1 MSAKIKITDL
11 VAKKLCKIGINSA
24 FGLQGGAVVHI
35 FDSLEK
41 AGIKCYYLHHEQSA
55 ALAATANSKVTGK
68 MGCVVVTTG
77 PGCTNAITGLLAAWQ
92 DSIPVIFISGQV
104 RSAHTSYGRPV
115 RQVGTQE
122 APIIDIVKPITKYA
136 KFLNN
141 ASDIDSELNKAI
153 NIAKSGRPGP
163 VWIDLALDVQWAM
176 IDELDGEDIMPAFDN
191 ETSRLTSNEVTS
203 FYSLIA
209 GSSKPLLV
217 LGYGIRLSN
226 SLEEIKRFISEHDL
240 NYVTTWSA
248 MDYFPTEDQ
257 RNLGVLGMCGQRG
270 ANKAIFASDLLL
282 CLGTHLGIP
291 HTTTLTEKYAP
302 DAKKIIVN
310 IDNNQLKNL
319 SVSFDLKIN
328 LDIKDFLLSI
338 EPLKLNFAKAKFNGV
353 KEQNWYEPKVSRK
366 INSNSY
372 IKALSEQNTV
382 RSCYVI
388 DGGGTALYAG
398 FQSLRVKKGERVVCS
413 TAISSMGTGLSETIG
428 AYAAKEY
435 EKYVCVIGDGSFLM
449 NVQDLQTIY
458 QYQIPVAIIVV
469 NNNGYLAIRNTQKDF
484 LDGRYY
490 GTHPDWSLLM
500 PDIKRIGKAFKIDA
514 IKVKNQDEVFSSLK
528 KINGKI
534 QKPIIIELIADENQ
548 EVLFSQ
554 GYVKNAD
561 DTYAPSSLSEMRP
574 YIR

>member
-1 MSAKIKITDL
+1 MSTKIKITDL
-11 VAKKLCKIGINSA
+11 IAKKLCDLGINSV

-41 AGIKCYYLHHEQSA
+41 KGIKCYYLHHEQSA
-55 ALAATANSKVTGK
+55 ALAAVANSKVTGK

-104 RSAHTSYGRPV
+104 RSMHTSYGRPV

-122 APIIDIVKPITKYA
+122 APIVDIVKPITKYA
-136 KFLNN
+136 KFLSN
-141 ASDIDSELNKAI
+141 ASDIASELNKAI
-153 NIAKSGRPGP
+153 DIAKSGRPGP
-163 VWIDLALDVQWAM
+163 VWLDLALDVQWAM
-176 IDELDGEDIMPAFDN
+176 IDVLDNEDIKPALNN
-191 ETSRLTSNEVTS
+191 ETSRLTHNEVSS

-226 SLEEIKRFISEHDL
+226 SLEEIKRFISENDL

-257 RNLGVLGMCGQRG
+257 RNLGVLGMSGQRG
-270 ANKAIFASDLLL
+270 ANKAIYASDLLL

-302 DAKKIIVN
+302 NAKKIIVN
-310 IDNNQLKNL
+310 IDNNQLENL

-338 EPLKLNFAKAKFNGV
+338 EPMQVNFAKAKFDGV
-353 KEQNWYEPKVSRK
+353 KEQNWYEPKVNRK

-372 IKALSEQNTV
+372 IKAFSEQNTV
-382 RSCYVI
+382 RSCYVV

-398 FQSLRVKKGERVVCS
+398 FQSLRVKKDERVVCS

-428 AYAAKEY
+428 AYAAQEY

-449 NVQDLQTIY
+449 NIQDLQTIY
-458 QYQIPVAIIVV
+458 QYQIPVVIVVV

-484 LDGRYY
+484 LGGKYY
-490 GTHPDWSLLM
+490 GTHPDWGLAM
-500 PDIKRIGKAFKIDA
+500 PDIQCVGNAFKIDTM
-514 IKVKNQDEVFSSLK
+514 KVETQEDILLSLE
-528 KINGKI
+528 KIGGNI
-534 QKPIIIELIADENQ
+534 QKPIIIELIVDENQ
-548 EVLFSQ
+548 EALFSQ
-554 GYVKNAD
+554 GYKKNENG
-561 DTYAPSSLSEMRP
+561 TYSPASLAEMKP
-574 YIR
+574 YL